1 MTNEDLAERIQAGD
15 NTLIPQ
21 LWEQCKGFICQEA
34 FRWSEAWK
42 ERADFDADDLIQ
54 SGYFALCDAVSG
66 FQVDRGSFIYLL
78 SLCLKTQ
85 FSEVVCCRTMAQ
97 KKEPLNGAVS
107 LDAPASADP
116 DSEVTIGDTIPAA
129 DTGFEDV
136 EEVLYQQQAAAVLR
150 EAVDSIPDRQS
161 EGISLYYLQGKT
173 QRETAEQ
180 LNVSGSR
187 AQQIIKEGLKSL
199 RKSAYAPML
208 TELFY
213 SDQNFFKY
221 TGFAYWKSSGMSAPE
236 RAVLFKES
244 LENQY
249 INADWRGKV
258 SLLITRLGYPSE
270 KAQIIATLDS
280 RTA

>member
-1 MTNEDLAERIQAGD
+1 MTNEDLAVRIQAGD

-42 ERADFDADDLIQ
+42 ERSDFDADDLIQ
-54 SGYFALCDAVSG
+54 SGYFALRDAVSG
-66 FQVDRGSFIYLL
+66 FQADRGNFIALL

-85 FSEVVCCRTMAQ
+85 FSEVVKCRTVAQ
-97 KKEPLNGAVS
+97 KNDPLNNAVS
-107 LDAPASADP
+107 LDTLASADS
-116 DSEVTIGDTIPAA
+116 DIEMTIGDTIPAD

-136 EEVLYQQQAAAVLR
+136 EEALYQQQAAVILR
-150 EAVDSIPDRQS
+150 EAVDSIPERQS

-199 RKSAYAPML
+199 RKSVYAPAL

-213 SDQNFFKY
+213 IDQNFFKHTGY
-221 TGFAYWKSSGMSAPE
+221 TYWKHSGMSAPE
-236 RAVLFKES
+236 RAVILKERIES
-244 LENQY
+244 QY
-249 INADWRGKV
+249 SGAQWDGKV
-258 SLLITRLGYPSE
+258 SLLVKLGYPIE

-280 RTA
+280 QTA

>member
-1 MTNEDLAERIQAGD
+1 MTNEDLATRIQAGD

-42 ERADFDADDLIQ
+42 ERSDFDADDLIQ

-66 FQVDRGSFIYLL
+66 FQADRGNFITLL

-85 FSEVVCCRTMAQ
+85 FCEVAKCRTIAQ
-97 KKEPLNGAVS
+97 KNEPLNNTVS
-107 LDAPASADP
+107 LDTPASADP
-116 DSEVTIGDTIPAA
+116 NNEMTIGDTIPAD

-136 EEVLYQQQAAAVLR
+136 EEALYQQQAAVVLR
-150 EAVDSIPDRQS
+150 EAIDSIPERQG

-199 RKSAYAPML
+199 RKSVYAPAL

-213 SDQNFFKY
+213 SDQNFY
-221 TGFAYWKSSGMSAPE
+221 QYSSFAYWKSSGMSSPE
-236 RAVLFKES
+236 RAVIIKERI
-244 LENQY
+244 EKQY
-249 INADWRGKV
+249 TNADWGGKV
-258 SLLITRLGYPSE
+258 SLLHRLGYSIE
-270 KAQIIATLDS
+270 KAQIVATLDS